1 LIGEGAHLDVTAYD
15 TRSYFGL
22 AYLIV
27 FGSIVAYPA
36 YAFLLQNAPISK
48 VSTYAYVN
56 PVVAVVLGAVLLQ
69 ERVDASMLIG
79 ATIVIA
85 AVAIIV
91 TSDARSGPPADPDPV
106 ATDASDAELR
116 PGPVAGVSAATRPDP
131 AV

>member
-1 LIGEGAHLDVTAYD
+1 
-15 TRSYFGL
+15 
-22 AYLIV
+22 
-27 FGSIVAYPA
+27 
-36 YAFLLQNAPISK
+36 
-48 VSTYAYVN
+48 
-56 PVVAVVLGAVLLQ
+56 VVLGAVLLQ